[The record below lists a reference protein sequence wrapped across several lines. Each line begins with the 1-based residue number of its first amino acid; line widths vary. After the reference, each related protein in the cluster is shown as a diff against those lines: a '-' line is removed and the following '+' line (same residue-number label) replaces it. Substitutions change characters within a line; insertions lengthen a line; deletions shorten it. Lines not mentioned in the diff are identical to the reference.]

1 MYYSFFGLSRSPFSM
16 TPDPKALFLTDS
28 HREAL
33 AGLSYAVMQRKGFVV
48 LEGQAGTGKTTL
60 LRRLLQMLP
69 QTEALT
75 SMVVNPVLTAAEF
88 LELLLMNFNVGDL
101 PESKAQRLKCLEQ
114 LLQGARRDGKVPVLI
129 IDEAH
134 KLNNEVLEEIR
145 LLTNYETDDCKL
157 LQIVLTGQP
166 ELRDL
171 LNRPDLWQLK
181 QRVAVRLRID
191 PLSPDQV
198 KQYIQYRWNRADA
211 TTPLPFSDGVVA
223 TIAARS
229 KGIPRLIN
237 SICDNALLAA
247 FADNTRMVSPQTLEE
262 VVRDLDL
269 GADQSGPRPVPVL
282 KAAHIE
288 KTAQVETTAPVE
300 KTTPVGKAPVEK
312 KPITPALAPR
322 SGFEPLRLNTLERY
336 MPKTKGRFF
345 SFRRM
350 RRPENLAPRIENA

>member
-33 AGLSYAVMQRKGFVV
+33 AGLSYAIVQRKGFVV

-101 PESKAQRLKCLEQ
+101 PDSKAQRLKRLEQ
-114 LLQGARRDGKVPVLI
+114 LLQCAKRDGKVPVLI

-145 LLTNYETDDCKL
+145 LLTNFETDECKL

-191 PLSPDQV
+191 PLNPEQV
-198 KQYIQYRWNRADA
+198 KQYIQYRWMRADA
-211 TTPLPFSDGVVA
+211 TTPLPFSDGVIA

-247 FADNTRMVSPQTLEE
+247 FSDNTRMVSPQTVLE
-262 VVRDLDL
+262 VVGDLDL
-269 GADQSGPRPVPVL
+269 GTDQPA
-282 KAAHIE
+282 K
-288 KTAQVETTAPVE
+288 KTAVQA
-300 KTTPVGKAPVEK
+300 APVEK
-312 KPITPALAPR
+312 KAPSLVGTPR
-322 SGFEPLRLNTLERY
+322 SGFEPMRLNTLERY

-345 SFRRM
+345 SFRRI
-350 RRPENLAPRIENA
+350 RRPENLATRIENA